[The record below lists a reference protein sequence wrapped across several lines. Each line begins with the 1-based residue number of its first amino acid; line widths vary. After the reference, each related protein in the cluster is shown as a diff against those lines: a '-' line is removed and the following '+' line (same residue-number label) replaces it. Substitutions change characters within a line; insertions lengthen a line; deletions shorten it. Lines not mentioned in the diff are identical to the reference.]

1 MERSTKKTACG
12 ETRLGVAPG
21 SAEREKLFWLD
32 DDSRT
37 ALSKRIRAVRWRRRW
52 KERKEY
58 GTESESTYR
67 CVG

>member
-37 ALSKRIRAVRWRRRW
+37 ALSKRIRAVRWR
-52 KERKEY
+52 E
-58 GTESESTYR
+58 T
-67 CVG
+67 